1 MFPQPPSLSDL
12 KPRPI
17 RWVRLLAFFVWCTTV
32 VMLERSYGQPAQP
45 PALPSDLDGLPP
57 GLLPDAVFYQNEN
70 GDWVRLLLDR
80 VKEFENYLRSK
91 SDPSPVVLPSFR
103 LEDTSLELTLDNKL
117 VRIKST
123 VVGELEQAA
132 DKWFE
137 IPIGFSNVQVLPTEQ
152 SDLSRIVPA
161 TGSGYVWRHGPS
173 PPSRLT
179 HTFYAVSN
187 ITPSTD
193 GGSIRID
200 LPNSPTRIRFPLS
213 PVDWDV
219 SVSGSGG
226 EVVEPRLEDKGYLL
240 RVPGGAVVITWTRK
254 ASTDSV
260 QATELTSQ
268 LRVSMDAAKNEFNVN
283 CRMSIQGPRRLGGR
297 SFSIELP
304 PDCAWK
310 SRPSST
316 ALMTGYKLIPM
327 LDSPREQLVEIDD
340 SISQSEFEIALEWVG
355 KLPQE
360 NSPIAIA
367 LPRVKDAT
375 RHSGT
380 IMINLGRS
388 QSLLWEPQDGI
399 MFSRTAATDSADFL
413 SNNFYLQDASLV
425 LKYRVAKEQ
434 VLPAIRADHRVQV
447 LSDRIFLTT
456 IIEFKEDVRNLPF
469 LQWEGKGWA
478 LVNAVVLS
486 TGKQLTNIQQVKPG
500 DDFAILPIPIADL
513 NEGGDAATSSAVG
526 ESVIGKRV
534 LVQCVRSIAI
544 PDGALSIE
552 SASPFDID
560 LNIPVVSW
568 LDEATQ
574 SRRIWSPSGVTRFE
588 SSFFQLR
595 NRDAEMDNVPSVGL
609 GGVSSVSLLD
619 SVSNDSRLISMGRIT
634 PRSTL
639 NSFARGDQD
648 SQFWRM
654 ALKPLQP
661 EIESNNTIRIMAGRG
676 VRGFEQE
683 WLLRS
688 KGGFPD
694 RLLLAIPTQW
704 IKSDNNV
711 AEGINAGLE
720 SSNRMFELT
729 LNGSAL
735 DTLEALYADD
745 AERLYLRMPAS
756 KPEHIWV
763 KVSIPDFLRSQISED
778 TPSLLSLSS
787 RDDSSKEPQSSGAS
801 EQVAYSFA
809 ILDSGLAKSHIQ
821 QQSCVCLVLS
831 EPEQRLVIEDVAYST
846 SSTEI
851 RIGNDI
857 WKQTRLDLPIDSVKL
872 NGFMVAQDP
881 NKVGS
886 IRLEKAWVQSVVQK
900 KSVRHRI
907 VFRVFTPDPSIR
919 IRSSVP
925 FETDV
930 EVSVN
935 GVQAA
940 YSVLTENKDEIVIE
954 RNVARVESASGD
966 SGVGN
971 VKLGDLEPWIVELFF
986 WEQINGRFWQ
996 VLNMPNLEIIG
1007 QGDTSAPVLWQVL
1020 TPATEHVFT
1029 SSESLSNQN
1038 NWKWSK
1044 FWFSRLDSRQQSEL
1058 ESWIGASEQPVLEL
1072 PLAQYTMAAVSNSQP
1087 RWIYLVPVYV
1097 VWFPIGCATLLF
1109 SGLLLN
1115 VRWMRNPWTMLAYVI
1130 MFIGLAFW
1138 WLDVMIL
1145 FAQVIILT
1153 GVFALAAMLIAWML
1167 DRSTRRRT
1175 VLAGRG
1181 TTIGSFSQRSSGKS
1195 DSKIDS
1201 KQLGGGGPNAMDQ
1214 LPTTISPNAEVVRGG
1229 NGELE
1234 RNGQTG
1240 ESLSGGSSVR
1250 GAVR

>member
-1 MFPQPPSLSDL
+1 MFPQQPSLSDL
-12 KPRPI
+12 KSRPI
-17 RWVRLLAFFVWCTTV
+17 RWVRLLAFFVWFTTV
-32 VMLERSYGQPAQP
+32 VMIGRSFGQPSQP

-70 GDWVRLLLDR
+70 GDWVRLLVDR
-80 VKEFENYLRSK
+80 VKEFESFLRSK
-91 SDPSPVVLPSFR
+91 SDPAPVVLPSFR
-103 LEDTSLELTLDNKL
+103 LEDSSLELTLDSKL
-117 VRIKST
+117 VRIKGT

-132 DKWFE
+132 EKWFE

-152 SDLSRIVPA
+152 SDPSRIVPA

-173 PPSRLT
+173 PPGRLT

-213 PVDWDV
+213 PADWDV

-226 EVVEPRLEDKGYLL
+226 EVVEPRLEDKGFLL
-240 RVPGGAVVITWTRK
+240 RMPGGAVVITWTRK

-260 QATELTSQ
+260 QATEVTSQ
-268 LRVSMDAAKNEFNVN
+268 LRVGMDAAKNEFTVN

-304 PDCAWK
+304 PDCLWK
-310 SRPSST
+310 SRLSST
-316 ALMTGYKLIPM
+316 ALMTGYKLIPV
-327 LDSPREQLVEIDD
+327 LDSPREQIVEIDD

-367 LPRVKDAT
+367 LPRVKEAT

-380 IMINLGRS
+380 VMINLGRS
-388 QSLLWEPQDGI
+388 QSLLWDPQDGI
-399 MFSRTAATDSADFL
+399 MFSRTATTDSADFF

-425 LKYRVAKEQ
+425 LKYRIAKEQ
-434 VLPAIRADHRVQV
+434 ALPAIRADHRVQV

-486 TGKQLTNIQQVKPG
+486 SGKQLNNIQQVKPG

-513 NEGGDAATSSAVG
+513 NEGGEAATSSAVG

-534 LVQCVRSIAI
+534 LVQCVRSITN
-544 PDGALSIE
+544 PDGPLINE

-568 LDEATQ
+568 LDETTQ
-574 SRRIWSPSGVTRFE
+574 SRRIWSPSGATRFE
-588 SSFFQLR
+588 SSFYQLR

-619 SVSNDSRLISMGRIT
+619 SVSNDSRLISMGRIS

-661 EIESNNTIRIMAGRG
+661 EIESNETIRIMSGRG

-694 RLLLAIPTQW
+694 RLLLAFPKHW
-704 IKSDNNV
+704 FKSDSNL
-711 AEGINAGLE
+711 AEGVFNGVE
-720 SSNRMFELT
+720 SSNRLFELS

-735 DTLEALYADD
+735 DTLEALSEDD
-745 AERLYLRMPAS
+745 ADRLYLRLPAS

-763 KVSIPDFLRSQISED
+763 KVNIPEFLRSQISED
-778 TPSLLSLSS
+778 TPSLLTLSM
-787 RDDSSKEPQSSGAS
+787 RDDLLRESQSSNAS
-801 EQVAYSFA
+801 EQVGYSFA
-809 ILDSGLAKSHIQ
+809 VLDSGVAKSRIQ

-831 EPEQRLVIEDVAYST
+831 EPEKRLVIENVAYST

-857 WKQTRLDLPIDSVKL
+857 WKQTRLDLPFDSVKL
-872 NGFMVAQDP
+872 NGFLVAQDP

-886 IRLEKAWVQSVVQK
+886 VRLEKAWVHSIVQN
-900 KSVRHRI
+900 KSVRHRV
-907 VFRVFTPDPSIR
+907 VFRVFTQDPSIR

-925 FETDV
+925 FDADI

-935 GVQAA
+935 GEQAA
-940 YSVLTENKDEIVIE
+940 SSVLTENKDELVIE
-954 RNVARVESASGD
+954 RNVASVVTAVEGSGD
-966 SGVGN
+966 SN
-971 VKLGDLEPWIVELFF
+971 AKLENQEPWVIELFF
-986 WEQINGRFWQ
+986 WEQINGTFWQ
-996 VLNMPNLEIIG
+996 VINMPNLEIIG

-1020 TPATEHVFT
+1020 TPATEHVLA
-1029 SSESLSNQN
+1029 SSESLSSQN
-1038 NWKWSK
+1038 HWKWSK
-1044 FWFSRLDSRQQSEL
+1044 FWFARLDSRQQSEM

-1072 PLAQYTMAAVSNSQP
+1072 PLAQYAMAAVSISQP

-1097 VWFPIGCATLLF
+1097 VWFPIGSATLLF
-1109 SGLLLN
+1109 SGLLFHI
-1115 VRWMRNPWTMLAYVI
+1115 RWMRNPWTLLGYVI
-1130 MFIGLAFW
+1130 LFIGLASW

-1145 FAQVIILT
+1145 FAQVMIMT

-1181 TTIGSFSQRSSGKS
+1181 TTIGSFSQRSGGKS

-1201 KQLGGGGPNAMDQ
+1201 KQVGSPNPIDQ
-1214 LPTTISPNAEVVRGG
+1214 LPTTISPNVDVARGG

-1234 RNGQTG
+1234 HNGQTG

>member
-1 MFPQPPSLSDL
+1 MFPQQPSLSDL
-12 KPRPI
+12 KSRPI
-17 RWVRLLAFFVWCTTV
+17 RWVRLLAFFVWFTTS
-32 VMLERSYGQPAQP
+32 VMVGQSFGQPSQP

-57 GLLPDAVFYQNEN
+57 GLLPDAFFYQNEN
-70 GDWVRLLLDR
+70 GDWVRLLVDR
-80 VKEFENYLRSK
+80 VKEFENFLRSK
-91 SDPSPVVLPSFR
+91 SDPSPVALPSFR
-103 LEDTSLELTLDNKL
+103 LEDTSLELTLDSKL
-117 VRIKST
+117 VRIKGT

-132 DKWFE
+132 EKWFE

-152 SDLSRIVPA
+152 RDLSRIVPA

-173 PPSRLT
+173 TPGRLT

-213 PVDWDV
+213 PADWDV
-219 SVSGSGG
+219 LVSGAGG
-226 EVVEPRLEDKGYLL
+226 EVVEPRLEEKGYLL

-260 QATELTSQ
+260 QATEVTSQ
-268 LRVSMDAAKNEFNVN
+268 LRVGMDVAKNEFTVN

-304 PDCAWK
+304 PECMWK
-310 SRPSST
+310 SRLSST
-316 ALMTGYKLIPM
+316 ALMTGYKLIPV
-327 LDSPREQLVEIDD
+327 LDSTREQIVEIDD

-360 NSPIAIA
+360 NSPISIE

-399 MFSRTAATDSADFL
+399 MFSRAVATDSSDFL

-425 LKYRVAKEQ
+425 LKCRIAKEQ
-434 VLPAIRADHRVQV
+434 ALPAIRADHRVQV

-456 IIEFKEDVRNLPF
+456 LIEFKEDVRNLPF
-469 LQWEGKGWA
+469 LQWEGKGWT

-486 TGKQLTNIQQVKPG
+486 SGKQLNSIQQVKPG

-513 NEGGDAATSSAVG
+513 NEGGEATTSSAVG

-534 LVQCVRSIAI
+534 LVQCVRSIAN
-544 PDGALSIE
+544 PNGQLSSE
-552 SASPFDID
+552 SVSPFEID

-568 LDEATQ
+568 LDETTQ

-609 GGVSSVSLLD
+609 SGVSSVSLLD

-639 NSFARGDQD
+639 NTFARGDQD
-648 SQFWRM
+648 SQFWRV

-661 EIESNNTIRIMAGRG
+661 EIESNETIRLMAGRG

-688 KGGFPD
+688 KGGFPN
-694 RLLLAIPTQW
+694 RLLLAFPKHW
-704 IKSDNNV
+704 FKSDGEM
-711 AEGINAGLE
+711 AEGGIAGLE
-720 SSNRMFELT
+720 SSDRLFELS

-735 DTLEALYADD
+735 DTLEVMSEEDADKLYV
-745 AERLYLRMPAS
+745 RLPAS
-756 KPEHIWV
+756 KPEHIWF
-763 KVSIPDFLRSQISED
+763 KVNIPEFLRSQISED
-778 TPSLLSLSS
+778 TPSLLTLSRRGDLLTES
-787 RDDSSKEPQSSGAS
+787 QSSDAS
-801 EQVAYSFA
+801 EQVVCSFA
-809 ILDSGLAKSHIQ
+809 ILDSGIAKSHIQ

-831 EPEQRLVIEDVAYST
+831 EPEKRLVIENVAYST

-851 RIGNDI
+851 RIGNEI
-857 WKQTRLDLPIDSVKL
+857 WKQTRLDLPFDSVRL
-872 NGFMVAQDP
+872 NGFLVAQDP
-881 NKVGS
+881 NKVGRV
-886 IRLEKAWVQSVVQK
+886 RLEKAWVQSIVQK
-900 KSVRHRI
+900 KSVRHR
-907 VFRVFTPDPSIR
+907 VVLRVFTQEPSIR
-919 IRSSVP
+919 IKSSVP
-925 FETDV
+925 FDADV
-930 EVSVN
+930 DVSVN
-935 GVQAA
+935 GVQAIS
-940 YSVLTENKDEIVIE
+940 SVLSENKDELVVE
-954 RNVARVESASGD
+954 RNVANVVSSSGGSGESEA
-966 SGVGN
+966 
-971 VKLGDLEPWIVELFF
+971 KLANLEPWIVELFF
-986 WEQINGRFWQ
+986 WEQINGTFWQ
-996 VLNMPNLEIIG
+996 VLNMPNLEIVG
-1007 QGDTSAPVLWQVL
+1007 QADTSAPVLWQVL
-1020 TPATEHVFT
+1020 TPATEHVLA

-1058 ESWIGASEQPVLEL
+1058 ESWIGASEQPALEL
-1072 PLAQYTMAAVSNSQP
+1072 PLAQYAMAAVSNSQP

-1097 VWFPIGCATLLF
+1097 VWFPMGCATLLF
-1109 SGLLLN
+1109 SCSLYH
-1115 VRWMRNPWTMLAYVI
+1115 VRWMRNPWTMLGYLVL
-1130 MFIGLAFW
+1130 FIGLASW

-1145 FAQVIILT
+1145 FAQVMIMT
-1153 GVFALAAMLIAWML
+1153 GVFALAAMLISWML

-1195 DSKIDS
+1195 DSKIDA
-1201 KQLGGGGPNAMDQ
+1201 KQVGGPNQIDQ
-1214 LPTTISPNAEVVRGG
+1214 LPTTISPNIDVIRGG
-1229 NGELE
+1229 DGELE
-1234 RNGQTG
+1234 RDGQNVG
-1240 ESLSGGSSVR
+1240 SISGGSSVR
-1250 GAVR
+1250 GIVR